1 MDINLT
7 TTSTIRN
14 GNVVAWFE
22 VIGPERAKEIL
33 KTYKVDYRKYRP
45 TYADGLARDMSNE
58 HWEFDGA
65 PIKIDNEGNLFDG
78 DHRMHAVIISGKP
91 QLFLVIAGLPVAA
104 YNTTD
109 TGLARTYGD
118 TLRRRGY
125 QNVSQRTALVKL
137 VGRWENGVSL
147 DDTKRFTQPELDAI
161 HDKHVDSISRAVANA
176 VSTARKTNLSGALV
190 AFSWW
195 VLTQIDNEQA
205 YTFMVS
211 LAEGENLRRG
221 QPVYTL
227 RERLRYDAEVRYTRN
242 EYMSLVFSAW
252 NAFREDREIQKVN
265 LPSGNVTRS
274 KMVTPR

>member
-1 MDINLT
+1 MDIDLT
-7 TTSTIRN
+7 TTSTIRD

-45 TYADGLARDMSNE
+45 TYADGLARDMGSD

-65 PIKIDNEGNLFDG
+65 PIKIDIEGNFFDG
-78 DHRMHAVIISGKP
+78 NHRMHAVIISGKP

-137 VGRWENGVSL
+137 IGRWENGVSL

-161 HDKHVDSISRAVANA
+161 HDKYVDSISRAVANA

-205 YTFMVS
+205 YIFMVS